1 MYRPLF
7 IIICLYLFIFL
18 YSCTPVNYPIST
30 IPQKDNKQTKTEVSN
45 NEEKKET
52 ITVSKT
58 ESENKGWLKTNAAD
72 SLIKHNVTFIISK
85 NDNQNITNQFINI
98 LELAVYKKKLKNIT
112 FKIIYYKNKKDLN
125 QYLKNV
131 DMLGQIFIGPLN
143 SNDTEIVKKY
153 CDAGAIFFSFA
164 SQKNLAN
171 QCIYLVNFF
180 PENELREIFKF
191 FPNNSKVAI
200 LYPENLYGY
209 EINSMIDHIAEQ
221 SNSIIVNRASYNEDM
236 GNVREAIKE
245 LGKYELRKYELNRQK
260 KILASKKDTQ
270 SKKRL
275 QKLERYKTTKDLDF
289 THLIIADY
297 GIRLLQVAPLLPY
310 YDIDPNLIRFVGT
323 GVWDDPVFF
332 DEPSLQGSV
341 FPGIEIKKR
350 KDLFDSYLNIYE
362 EKLLRI
368 STLPYDLTGLISYI
382 INKNL
387 TLYELYELLNKKR
400 TIFEGVD
407 GGFYFKDNI
416 IERNLDILEIKNGAA
431 KKIN

>member
-1 MYRPLF
+1 
-7 IIICLYLFIFL
+7 
-18 YSCTPVNYPIST
+18 
-30 IPQKDNKQTKTEVSN
+30 
-45 NEEKKET
+45 
-52 ITVSKT
+52 
-58 ESENKGWLKTNAAD
+58 
-72 SLIKHNVTFIISK
+72 
-85 NDNQNITNQFINI
+85 
-98 LELAVYKKKLKNIT
+98 
-112 FKIIYYKNKKDLN
+112 
-125 QYLKNV
+125 
-131 DMLGQIFIGPLN
+131 MLGQIFIGPLN